1 MSPLKRLLVLPLTL
15 ALAGIAA
22 LAATPALAAAAPTD
36 KLQRAE
42 HIAAPS
48 VVLVQ
53 FEATAYLNDNRDGS
67 AHGPYYIGYFG
78 TGFFVS
84 SDGYIVTA
92 AHLAAMTSDQIKN
105 QMAAQYVM
113 QDAIAAGCQVEG
125 NCDAMVQHYLGYY
138 QVSTSISELQTRL
151 TVFTQDMN
159 PTSQDTAGVP
169 AQLKSSSPVGQSDVA
184 VIKISGSNEP
194 VLPLGDPGKVQ
205 TGDPVAIIGYPGV
218 GDTGGQSSLVPT
230 ETTGSITAKKQ
241 GSADLGLANGVNILQ
256 TDATV
261 EHGNSGGPAINEAG
275 EVVGIVSFGATS
287 TTNFLISVGEVSDQ
301 VKQAGASPSLGVID
315 RLWRQGL
322 GYFDQRR
329 YVKAKAAFDQC
340 LEMNKVQV
348 GCADYSRQSAALL
361 GSDQEAKY
369 APKPALPLALIGGVA
384 GGLALLLIAG
394 LGAAVFFS
402 RRRRPALAPQ
412 AAAVAPNGTAPFAG
426 YCSHCGSPLVAGQAG
441 CVRCGHQPQY
451 ALR

>member
-1 MSPLKRLLVLPLTL
+1 MSPLKRLLVRPLTL

-22 LAATPALAAAAPTD
+22 LAATPTAAAAAPTE

-42 HIAAPS
+42 HIASPS

-53 FEATAYLNDNRDGS
+53 FEASAYLNDNRDGS
-67 AHGPYYIGYFG
+67 AHGPYYIGYRG

-84 SDGYIVTA
+84 SDGFIVTA

-113 QDAIAAGCQVEG
+113 QDAIAAGCEVEG
-125 NCDAMVQHYLGYY
+125 NCDALAQHFLGYY
-138 QVSTSISELQTRL
+138 EVSTSISELQTRL

-159 PTSQDTAGVP
+159 PTSQDTAGLP
-169 AQLKSSSPVGQSDVA
+169 AQLKSSSPIGQSDVA
-184 VIKISGSNEP
+184 VIKVSGANEP

-218 GDTGGQSSLVPT
+218 ADTGGQSSLVPT

-275 EVVGIVSFGATS
+275 QVVGIVSFGATS
-287 TTNFLISVGEVSDQ
+287 TTNFLISVGEVTDQ
-301 VKQAGASPSLGVID
+301 VKQAGAGTAPGVID

-322 GYFDQRR
+322 GYFDQHR
-329 YVKAKAAFDQC
+329 YIKAKAAFDQC
-340 LEMNKVQV
+340 VELNKVQV
-348 GCADYSRQSAALL
+348 GCADYSRQSAGLL
-361 GSDQEAKY
+361 AGDQEAKY
-369 APKPALPLALIGGVA
+369 APKPTLPLWLIGGVA
-384 GGLALLLIAG
+384 GGLALLLMAG
-394 LGAAVFFS
+394 VGAVVLFS
-402 RRRRPALAPQ
+402 RRRRPAPVPQ
-412 AAAVAPNGTAPFAG
+412 PIAAAPNGTAPFAG
-426 YCSHCGSPLVAGQAG
+426 YCSHCGSPLVAGHGSCA
-441 CVRCGHQPQY
+441 RCGHQPQY